1 MNITFDLNVFSIA
14 FTTICTILIYIVA
27 RRGRRP
33 AGITEDIR
41 AYVNRKI
48 GEAPLQQGRQTDHS
62 ELQRLRDAIGQMR
75 VEINGIRGRSVPL
88 EITNEPMLDPVTP
101 AEPVPPAEQVF
112 YLPTPNPDGSFP
124 APTLSGSYREGASIY
139 QMTLP
144 GGNGEHAVFQLCR
157 DETAIRLALQYVE
170 LRIDPCCR
178 ALNACTGATRNI
190 ILDSPGRL
198 ELRGDR
204 WVVTDKASI
213 HYEN

>member
-1 MNITFDLNVFSIA
+1 MNITFELNVFSIA
-14 FTTICTILIYIVA
+14 FTTICTILVYFLT
-27 RRGRRP
+27 RRGARP
-33 AGITEDIR
+33 PGITEDIR

-48 GEAPLQQGRQTDHS
+48 GEAPLHQGRQTDHS
-62 ELQRLRDAIGQMR
+62 ELQRLHDAVGQLR
-75 VEINGIRGRSVPL
+75 TEINGIKGRSVPL
-88 EITNEPMLDPVTP
+88 EITNESMLAPVSP
-101 AEPVPPAEQVF
+101 AEPVLPAEQVF

-124 APTLSGSYREGASIY
+124 ASTLSGSYREGASIY

-144 GGNGEHAVFQLCR
+144 GGDGGHAVFQLCR

-190 ILDSPGRL
+190 IPDAPGRL

-204 WVVTDKASI
+204 WVVTDKANI